1 MDHVSHLG
9 MDTGMVPSPYNPL
22 YDPLVAATPAANQ
35 AYPPSYWAA
44 TAGPPPPDD
53 GPVAGDVDVD
63 VAIIGAGYTGLSAA
77 IFLARTHGIKA
88 TVLEAN
94 RPAWGCSG
102 RNGGQGQNATG
113 RLSRAQWVRKWGLDT
128 ALRLH
133 AEIGEGFET
142 FRNLISDI
150 DCEPQPGGHLLIA
163 HRDRIMKKLD
173 AEQKFLKLTFDYET
187 ELLDADVL
195 RIRYVNQADAKGA
208 LHEPLG
214 ISVHPMKLA
223 FGYLNRARALGAK
236 VHSSSPVT
244 GWATRGGVHYLTTP
258 GGIVRARAVGVATG
272 GYTTQHLHP
281 ALTNRFM
288 PVLSNAMVTRPL
300 TKDEIEACNFRTTQ
314 ALTDT
319 RTLRFY
325 YRLLPDNRIH
335 IGSRSAITG
344 ADAGHARHKAM
355 LANGLARKFPALAGI
370 EIDYFWSGWVDISH
384 DMMPRIVQPDPRHA
398 FYYALGYGGN
408 GVSYS
413 ARAGQHLADWIAGK
427 GRHLDLPIFT
437 TPLPLHPLAPFRR
450 LGQSALYRLYYLR
463 DEML

>member
-1 MDHVSHLG
+1 MDQVSHTRMNARPG
-9 MDTGMVPSPYNPL
+9 ADAYDPL
-22 YDPLVAATPAANQ
+22 YDPLVALAPAGNQ
-35 AYPPSYWAA
+35 AYPPTYWAA
-44 TAGPPPPDD
+44 TAGTPPPDD
-53 GPVAGDVDVD
+53 GPVAGDMDVD

-94 RPAWGCSG
+94 LPAWGCSG

-113 RLSRAQWVRKWGLDT
+113 RLSRAQWVQRWGLD
-128 ALRLH
+128 AAQRLH
-133 AEIGEGFET
+133 EEVGEGFET

-173 AEQKFLKLTFDYET
+173 IEQKYLKKTFNYDT
-187 ELLDADVL
+187 ALLDADQL
-195 RIRYVNQADAKGA
+195 RRQYVNQADAKGA
-208 LHEPLG
+208 LHEPIG

-223 FGYLNRARALGAK
+223 FGYLNRARALGAA

-244 GWATRGGVHYLTTP
+244 GWTTRNGVHELTTP

-281 ALTNRFM
+281 ELKNRLM

-300 TKDEIEACNFRTTQ
+300 TQGELEACNFRTTQ

-325 YRLLPDNRIH
+325 YRLLPDNRVH

-344 ADAGHARHKAM
+344 ADAGHPRHKAM
-355 LANGLARKFPALAGI
+355 LENGLARKFPALAGI
-370 EIDYFWSGWVDISH
+370 GIDYFWAGWVDISH
-384 DMMPRIVQPDPRHA
+384 DMMPRIVQPDPRQA

-427 GRHLDLPIFT
+427 GRNLDLPIFT
-437 TPLPLHPLAPFRR
+437 TPLPKHPLAPFRR
-450 LGQSALYRLYYLR
+450 LGQSALYRWYWLR
-463 DEML
+463 DEVF